1 VYFYLQNVSDI
12 INTLN
17 ITALP
22 CAINETDLFD
32 EELEVVQ
39 ALVENAN
46 NHSADLVDNSLLI
59 IKYAMGMSH

>member
-1 VYFYLQNVSDI
+1 MYFYLQNVSDI